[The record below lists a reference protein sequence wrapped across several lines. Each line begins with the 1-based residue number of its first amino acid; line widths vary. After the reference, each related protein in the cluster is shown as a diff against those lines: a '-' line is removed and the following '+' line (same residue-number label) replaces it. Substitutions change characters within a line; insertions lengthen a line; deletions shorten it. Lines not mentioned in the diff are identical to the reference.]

1 ELDIMVSLSDG
12 TQRRMESLS
21 PGEQTRVS
29 LSNLFAMIEVFN
41 AIHPGLVTWI
51 ALDEPFVHLDDSAIP
66 VAMHILHDAVER
78 VEVEMVT
85 LTDLCGMIEGGHAIH
100 PVRVTAFSLDDPVVH
115 LDDSAIPVAMN
126 ILHDA
131 VERGV
136 VDMVLIT
143 SHQKQVIDSAKQ
155 EVKVGVGVE

>member
-1 ELDIMVSLSDG
+1 ADVSYSQSRPTRDGKGSRDELDIMVSLSDG

-51 ALDEPFVHLDDSAIP
+51 ALDEH
-66 VAMHILHDAVER
+66 
-78 VEVEMVT
+78 
-85 LTDLCGMIEGGHAIH
+85 
-100 PVRVTAFSLDDPVVH
+100 VVH

-143 SHQKQVIDSAKQ
+143 SHLKQVIDSAKQ
-155 EVKVGVGVE
+155 EVKVGVGVEGFPEIRTVAP